1 MPKMVE
7 SYPSDSLS
15 FFMFVSREKYL
26 GTLSAM
32 STRTV
37 LNSICVIPKDVFLAT
52 LLVFCEKE
60 SNVLQSPP

>member
-52 LLVFCEKE
+52 LLVSVRKKEKC
-60 SNVLQSPP
+60 L